1 MQETEKSREGPVAAM
16 KGVCDREHALRTMR
30 LLERGTRQAF
40 LDGEL
45 AIEDTKLIL
54 DQVKEAKERCE
65 AGDVNACVALKELVV
80 GLTEGREE

>member
-1 MQETEKSREGPVAAM
+1 MQEIEKNLEGPVSAVEN
-16 KGVCDREHALRTMR
+16 VCDKEHVLRTMR
-30 LLERGTRQAF
+30 LLARGTRQAF

-45 AIEDTKLIL
+45 AIEDAKLIL

-65 AGDVNACVALKELVV
+65 AGDVNACVVLKELVV